1 MVYKRFSL
9 IITFRIILI
18 CLSVFLLAYVTTD
31 TSLYA
36 TIFILSIIIIIQ
48 IYSLIK
54 FVEKTNKDISR
65 FFDSIRYSDF
75 TQSFRSNIKGAAFDE
90 LSDSF
95 MEVIDEFKKTRKEK
109 EENYRY
115 LQTIVQHISIGILA
129 YTPEGNVELLN
140 NAAKKLLKIN
150 SLRNIS
156 DLNSL
161 SKSLV
166 SSLFKI
172 RTGDKILE
180 KVIDNNELLQL
191 SIFAAEFK
199 LGAKHIIL
207 VSLNNIQSELEEKEM
222 EAWQNLIRV
231 LTHEIMNSIT
241 PIISLSSTVN
251 NILENTGEQITAE
264 TINDVRDAIT
274 TILKR
279 SNGLIHFVDS
289 YRSLT
294 RIPSPNFSI
303 IKLDVLFD
311 RLKKLL
317 NEECIKR
324 GIKFSY
330 NIDPSNLELT
340 ADQDLIEQVLINL
353 ITNSINAVSNS
364 AEPCIQL
371 IGKFDNRGV
380 LNIQVID
387 NGKGI
392 PVDLQEKIFIPFF
405 TTKKEGSGIGLS
417 LSRQIMR
424 IHKGSISVNSI
435 PDKETVFTLRF

>member
-18 CLSVFLLAYVTTD
+18 CLCVFLLAYVITD

-65 FFDSIRYSDF
+65 FFNSIRYSDF
-75 TQSFRSNIKGAAFDE
+75 TQNFKSNIKGAAFED

-129 YTPEGNVELLN
+129 YTPDGNVELLN

-150 SLRNIS
+150 SLRYIS

-166 SSLFKI
+166 SSLLKI
-172 RTGDKILE
+172 RTGEKILE

-199 LGAKHIIL
+199 LGTKHIIL
-207 VSLNNIQSELEEKEM
+207 VLLNNIQSELEEKEM

-251 NILENTGEQITAE
+251 NILENTGEQISVE
-264 TINDVRDAIT
+264 TINDVREAIT

-294 RIPSPNFSI
+294 RIPAPNFSI
-303 IKLDVLFD
+303 IKLAVLFD

-317 NEECIKR
+317 NEEFIKR
-324 GIKFSY
+324 NINFSY
-330 NIDPSNLELT
+330 KIEPSNLELT

-353 ITNSINAVSNS
+353 ITNSISAISNC

-371 IGKFDNRGV
+371 IGKFDNRGII
-380 LNIQVID
+380 NIQVTD

-392 PVDLQEKIFIPFF
+392 PEDLQEKIFIPFF

-424 IHKGSISVNSI
+424 IHKGGISVNSF

>member
-1 MVYKRFSL
+1 MVYKRFSA
-9 IITFRIILI
+9 IIIFRTILL
-18 CLSVFLLAYVTTD
+18 CLSVFLLSYIINATN
-31 TSLYA
+31 LYA
-36 TIFILSIIIIIQ
+36 TIFILSCIIIFQ
-48 IYSLIK
+48 IYGLIK
-54 FVEKTNKDISR
+54 FVEKTNKDIAR
-65 FFDSIRYSDF
+65 FFNSVRYSDF
-75 TQSFRSNIKGAAFDE
+75 TQNFKSNIKGAAFEE

-95 MEVIDEFKKTRKEK
+95 MEVINEFKKTRKEK

-115 LQTIVQHISIGILA
+115 LQTIVQHINIGMLA
-129 YTPEGNVELLN
+129 YTPDGNVELLN
-140 NAAKKLLKIN
+140 SAAKKLLKIN

-156 DLNSL
+156 ELNPL

-166 SSLFKI
+166 ESLLKI
-172 RTGDKILE
+172 KTGDKILE

-199 LGAKHIIL
+199 LGTKHIIL

-251 NILENTGEQITAE
+251 NILENNDEHFSAE
-264 TINDVRDAIT
+264 TIDDIKGAIT
-274 TILKR
+274 TILRR

-294 RIPSPNFSI
+294 RIPVPNFNI
-303 IKLDVLFD
+303 INLSVLFD

-317 NEECIKR
+317 NEEFTKN
-324 GIKFSY
+324 KVNFSY
-330 NIDPSNLELT
+330 KIEPENLELT
-340 ADQDLIEQVLINL
+340 ADQDLIEQVIINL
-353 ITNSINAVSNS
+353 IVNSINACSNNV
-364 AEPCIQL
+364 EPCIQL
-371 IGKFDNRGV
+371 IGRFDIRG
-380 LNIQVID
+380 NITIQVID
-387 NGKGI
+387 NGSGI
-392 PVDLQEKIFIPFF
+392 PEDLQEKIFIPFF

-424 IHKGSISVNSI
+424 IHKGSISVTSI
-435 PDKETVFTLRF
+435 PDKETIFTLRF

>member
-1 MVYKRFSL
+1 MKN
-9 IITFRIILI
+9 FRINLIVRILV
-18 CLSVFLLAYVTTD
+18 LVFSIFLFFFFVRD

-65 FFDSIRYSDF
+65 FFNSIRYSDF
-75 TQSFRSNIKGAAFDE
+75 TQNFKSNIKGAAFED

-129 YTPEGNVELLN
+129 YTPDGNVELLN

-166 SSLFKI
+166 SSLLKI

-199 LGAKHIIL
+199 LGTKHIIL

-251 NILENTGEQITAE
+251 NILENTGEQISAE
-264 TINDVRDAIT
+264 TINDVREAIT

-294 RIPSPNFSI
+294 RIPAPNFNL
-303 IKLDVLFD
+303 IKLSILFD

-324 GIKFSY
+324 KIIFSY
-330 NIDPSNLELT
+330 SIEPSNLELT

-353 ITNSINAVSNS
+353 ITNSISAVSNC
-364 AEPCIQL
+364 AEPYVQL
-371 IGKFDNRGV
+371 IGKFDNRGNI
-380 LNIQVID
+380 NIQVID

-392 PVDLQEKIFIPFF
+392 PEDLQEKIFIPFF

-424 IHKGSISVNSI
+424 IHKGGISVSSI

>member
-1 MVYKRFSL
+1 MVYKHFSF
-9 IITFRIILI
+9 IITFRIIVL
-18 CLSVFLLAYVTTD
+18 CLSVFLLAFIITD

-36 TIFILSIIIIIQ
+36 TVFILVIIIIIQ

-54 FVEKTNKDISR
+54 FVERTNKDISR
-65 FFDSIRYSDF
+65 FFSSIRYSDF
-75 TQSFRSNIKGAAFDE
+75 TQNFKSNIKGAAFEE

-95 MEVIDEFKKTRKEK
+95 MEVINEFKKTRKEK

-129 YTPEGNVELLN
+129 YTPDGNVELLN

-156 DLNSL
+156 DLNPL

-172 RTGDKILE
+172 RTGEKILE

-199 LGAKHIIL
+199 MGAKHIIL
-207 VSLNNIQSELEEKEM
+207 VSINNIQSELEEKEM

-241 PIISLSSTVN
+241 PIISLSSTAN
-251 NILENTGEQITAE
+251 SLLENSGEQISAE
-264 TINDVRDAIT
+264 TIEDVRGAIT

-294 RIPSPNFSI
+294 RIPAPNFSL
-303 IKLDVLFD
+303 IKLSVLFE

-317 NEECIKR
+317 NEEFIKNK
-324 GIKFSY
+324 INFSSK
-330 NIDPSNLELT
+330 IEQENLELT
-340 ADQDLIEQVLINL
+340 ADPDLIEQVLINL
-353 ITNSINAVSNS
+353 IANSINAISNNS
-364 AEPCIQL
+364 EPCIQL
-371 IGKFDNRGV
+371 IGKFDNRG
-380 LNIQVID
+380 NITIQVID
-387 NGKGI
+387 NGSGI
-392 PVDLQEKIFIPFF
+392 PEDLQEKIFIPFF

-424 IHKGSISVNSI
+424 IHKGSISVSSI
-435 PDKETVFTLRF
+435 PNKETIFTLRF

>member
-1 MVYKRFSL
+1 MKN
-9 IITFRIILI
+9 FRINLI
-18 CLSVFLLAYVTTD
+18 VRVLVLVFSIFLFFYLSRD
-31 TSLYA
+31 SSLYA

-48 IYSLIK
+48 IFSLIK

-75 TQSFRSNIKGAAFDE
+75 TQNFRSNIKGAAFEE

-95 MEVIDEFKKTRKEK
+95 AEVIDEFKKTRNEK

-129 YTPEGNVELLN
+129 YTPDGNVELLN

-156 DLNSL
+156 DLNPI

-166 SSLFKI
+166 SSLLKI
-172 RTGDKILE
+172 RTGEKILE

-199 LGAKHIIL
+199 MGAKHIIL

-251 NILENTGEQITAE
+251 NILENTDEQISAE
-264 TINDVRDAIT
+264 TIDDVREAIT

-294 RIPSPNFSI
+294 RIPAPNFSI
-303 IKLDVLFD
+303 IKLAILFD

-317 NEECIKR
+317 NEEFIKR
-324 GIKFSY
+324 NINFSY
-330 NIDPSNLELT
+330 KIEPSNLELT

-353 ITNSINAVSNS
+353 ITNSISAVSNC

-371 IGKFDNRGV
+371 IGKFDNRGNI
-380 LNIQVID
+380 NIQVID

-392 PVDLQEKIFIPFF
+392 PEDLQEKIFIPFF

-417 LSRQIMR
+417 LSRQIIR
-424 IHKGSISVNSI
+424 IHKGGISVSSI

>member
-9 IITFRIILI
+9 IITYRIILI
-18 CLSVFLLAYVTTD
+18 CISVFLLAFVISD
-31 TSLYA
+31 TNLHA
-36 TIFILSIIIIIQ
+36 TIFIFAIIIIFQ

-54 FVEKTNKDISR
+54 FVEKTNRDISR

-75 TQSFRSNIKGAAFDE
+75 TQNFKSNIKGAAFEE

-95 MEVIDEFKKTRKEK
+95 MKVIDEFKKTRKEK

-129 YTPEGNVELLN
+129 YTPDGNVELLN

-150 SLRNIS
+150 SLINIS

-161 SKSLV
+161 SRSLV

-172 RTGDKILE
+172 KTGEKILE
-180 KVIDNNELLQL
+180 KVVDNNELLQL

-199 LGAKHIIL
+199 LGTKHIIL

-251 NILENTGEQITAE
+251 NILENSDEQITAE
-264 TINDVRDAIT
+264 TINDVREAIT

-294 RIPSPNFSI
+294 RIPAPNFSI
-303 IKLDVLFD
+303 IKLAVLFD

-317 NEECIKR
+317 NEECIKK

-330 NIDPSNLELT
+330 EIEPSNLELT

-353 ITNSINAVSNS
+353 ITNSISAVLNIE
-364 AEPCIQL
+364 EPCIQL
-371 IGKFDNRGV
+371 IGKIDTRGSIK
-380 LNIQVID
+380 IQVID
-387 NGKGI
+387 NGNGI
-392 PVDLQEKIFIPFF
+392 PENLQEKIFIPFF

-435 PDKETVFTLRF
+435 PNKETVFTLRF